1 MKKQLIATVVGG
13 LLLFI
18 WQFLSFAAINFH
30 KAESKY
36 TPNQDK
42 IIEALAQNLTEDGQY
57 FLPQA
62 PPGSTSEQQKAVM
75 ENSMGKPW
83 ATINYHASMDM
94 SMGGNMARAFLID
107 LIAAFL
113 LTWLLLKLQV
123 LTFQTALFSSLAV
136 GFMAYLTIP
145 YLSSIWYETSSVG
158 YLIDVVGEWGL
169 IGVWLGWWLTKK

>member
-1 MKKQLIATVVGG
+1 MKKQLIATLVGG

-42 IIEALAQNLTEDGQY
+42 ILEALSQNLTEDGEY
-57 FLPQA
+57 FVPQA
-62 PPGSTSEQQKAVM
+62 PPGSSTEQMQAVM
-75 ENSMGKPW
+75 ESSIGKPW
-83 ATINYHASMDM
+83 ATINYHGAMKGG
-94 SMGGNMARAFLID
+94 MGMNMLRGFLID

-113 LTWLLLKLQV
+113 LTWMLMKFQT
-123 LTFQTALFSSLAV
+123 LTFQTALLTSMAV
-136 GFMAYLTIP
+136 GFIGYLTIP

-169 IGVWLGWWLTKK
+169 IGAWLGWWLTK